1 MVSHKHTHL
10 SFLSLSVA
18 SLSVSSSSPLCCPD
32 RKPSLTSRRLCF
44 CLDLRIEFFR
54 GPRHQ
59 IWNRNCCLISLEAGR
74 GMDGGK
80 LPSSITPLCSLFSSE
95 RITSFCPPTP
105 PRPPHTHTHTHK
117 QTYPSTS
124 VLLQVRYDTN
134 IQKQMSNLCTST
146 CTWIG
151 DETNP

>member
-10 SFLSLSVA
+10 SFLPLSVA
-18 SLSVSSSSPLCCPD
+18 PLSVSSSSPLCCPY

-44 CLDLRIEFFR
+44 CLDLRIDFFR

-74 GMDGGK
+74 WVDGGK

-95 RITSFCPPTP
+95 RITSFYPHPHHHHTARPPPPPTRIHTNKHIP
-105 PRPPHTHTHTHK
+105 PTQCCSRSTMI
-117 QTYPSTS
+117 QTY
-124 VLLQVRYDTN
+124 
-134 IQKQMSNLCTST
+134 
-146 CTWIG
+146 
-151 DETNP
+151 